1 MLSPNVFR
9 AFIFVKL
16 LENNFFKFIINNM
29 KRKLLLLSIIYI
41 IMPIIQNPFNGF
53 CRLPSVSLRAFAE
66 ESLKINNIN
75 FDNSD
80 SIIFLGTSSNEN
92 TSEIKITKKQLN
104 DPERTFFD
112 IENAVITFPNKTFE
126 IKNSRMTQVKIAQN
140 SVSPDIVRIVI
151 YTSKNYDSS
160 QLKVLKIK
168 NDIII
173 KLSNEIPL
181 QKYLTQIYKET
192 GGSSVKYYDTAT
204 VIPEET
210 KPETTEADEIFN
222 RVQQAFKED
231 SQELVRPNIEQK
243 QARLK
248 SRFFLDKVLV
258 KDGNILLSGIGV
270 INLEKPFTLT
280 EPSRIVFDLPNTV
293 VLQELRDK
301 EFILSD
307 NETIKIGQFEP
318 SKARVVIK
326 TATPELYRPVYS
338 ANLQSLLIANQNRPL
353 NSVLSET
360 FADLTLFKEQNVNS
374 TTDVINVIFSKPV
387 IYSIKK
393 ERNALNVI
401 FYNLTNF
408 DVNSFN
414 ITAKKNQNGFGAKQ
428 LGANVYQ
435 MTFPVSQ
442 TTYVDCYETLNASQL
457 RFVFTKKEE
466 KRPPEIT
473 IELPTKRETP
483 EIKKEN
489 PFSDLLTQSI
499 KKQQKITKKKT
510 KEEKLSVPKKIKNK
524 VIVIDA
530 GHGGADTGAMRG
542 NTLEKDLTL
551 DIALRVEQILQ
562 ERGLK
567 KVVMTRRSDETLSLA
582 RRVEIANEK
591 NADIYISIHINASVK
606 TEIKGIET
614 HYYTEKGYDVAKI
627 IHEELI
633 ENIDT
638 EDRGLFKSKF
648 YVINHTEAPAV
659 LLELGFISNEYE
671 RSKLCSDTRQK
682 ESAEAI
688 AEGIINY
695 LTEY

>member
-1 MLSPNVFR
+1 
-9 AFIFVKL
+9 
-16 LENNFFKFIINNM
+16 M
-29 KRKLLLLSIIYI
+29 KQKLLLLIIYI

-53 CRLPSVSLRAFAE
+53 CPLPSVSLCAFAE

-126 IKNSRMTQVKIAQN
+126 IRNSRMTQVKIAQN
-140 SVSPDIVRIVI
+140 SVSPDVVRIVI

-192 GGSSVKYYDTAT
+192 GGSSVEYYDTAI

-222 RVQQAFKED
+222 KVQQAFKED

-270 INLEKPFTLT
+270 INLEKPFVLT

-301 EFILSD
+301 EFVLSD

-318 SKARVVIK
+318 SKARIVIR
-326 TATPELYRPVYS
+326 TATPELYLPVYS
-338 ANLQSLLIANQNRPL
+338 SNLQSLLIANQNRPL
-353 NSVLSET
+353 NLIPSEN

-393 ERNALNVI
+393 EGNALNVI

-414 ITAKKNQNGFGAKQ
+414 VTAQKNQNGFSAKQ
-428 LGANVYQ
+428 LGTNTYK
-435 MTFPVSQ
+435 MTFPVLA

-466 KRPPEIT
+466 KRQPEIT
-473 IELPTKRETP
+473 IELPTGKETP

-499 KKQQKITKKKT
+499 KKQQKIEKKKT
-510 KEEKLSVPKKIKNK
+510 KQEKLSIPKKIKNK

-551 DIALRVEQILQ
+551 DIALRVEQILL

-591 NADIYISIHINASVK
+591 NADIYVSIHINASVK

>member
-1 MLSPNVFR
+1 
-9 AFIFVKL
+9 
-16 LENNFFKFIINNM
+16 M
-29 KRKLLLLSIIYI
+29 KQKLLLLSIIYI

-53 CRLPSVSLRAFAE
+53 CLLPSVSLRAFAE

-126 IKNSRMTQVKIAQN
+126 IRNSRMTQVKIAQN
-140 SVSPDIVRIVI
+140 SVSPDVVRIVI

-192 GGSSVKYYDTAT
+192 GGSSVEYYDTAI

-222 RVQQAFKED
+222 KVQQAFKED

-270 INLEKPFTLT
+270 INLEKPFVLT

-301 EFILSD
+301 EFVLSD

-318 SKARVVIK
+318 SKARIVIR
-326 TATPELYRPVYS
+326 TATPELYLPVYS
-338 ANLQSLLIANQNRPL
+338 SNLQSLLIANQNRPL
-353 NSVLSET
+353 NLIPSEN

-393 ERNALNVI
+393 EGNALNVI

-414 ITAKKNQNGFGAKQ
+414 LTAQKNQNGFSAKQ
-428 LGANVYQ
+428 LGTNVYK
-435 MTFPVSQ
+435 MTFPVLA

-466 KRPPEIT
+466 KRQPEIT
-473 IELPTKRETP
+473 IELPTGKETP

-499 KKQQKITKKKT
+499 KKQQKIEKKKT
-510 KEEKLSVPKKIKNK
+510 KQEKLSIPKKIKNK

-591 NADIYISIHINASVK
+591 NADIYVSIHINASVK

>member
-1 MLSPNVFR
+1 
-9 AFIFVKL
+9 
-16 LENNFFKFIINNM
+16 M
-29 KRKLLLLSIIYI
+29 KQKLLLLIIYI

-53 CRLPSVSLRAFAE
+53 CPLPSVSLCAFAE

-126 IKNSRMTQVKIAQN
+126 IRNSRMTQVKIAQN
-140 SVSPDIVRIVI
+140 SVSPDVVRIVI

-192 GGSSVKYYDTAT
+192 GGSSVEYYDTAI

-222 RVQQAFKED
+222 KVQQAFKED

-270 INLEKPFTLT
+270 INLEKPFVLT

-301 EFILSD
+301 EFVLSD

-318 SKARVVIK
+318 SKARIVIK
-326 TATPELYRPVYS
+326 TATPELYLPVYS
-338 ANLQSLLIANQNRPL
+338 SNLQSLLIANQNRPL
-353 NSVLSET
+353 NLIPSEN

-393 ERNALNVI
+393 DGNALNVT

-414 ITAKKNQNGFGAKQ
+414 MTAQKNQNGFSAKQ
-428 LGANVYQ
+428 LGTNTYK
-435 MTFPVSQ
+435 MTFPVLS

-466 KRPPEIT
+466 KRQPEIT
-473 IELPTKRETP
+473 IELPTGRETP

-499 KKQQKITKKKT
+499 KKQQKIAKKKS
-510 KEEKLSVPKKIKNK
+510 KQEKLSIPKKIKNK

-551 DIALRVEQILQ
+551 DIALRVEQILL

-591 NADIYISIHINASVK
+591 NADIYVSIHINASVK

-614 HYYTEKGYDVAKI
+614 HYYTEKGYNVAKI

>member
-1 MLSPNVFR
+1 
-9 AFIFVKL
+9 
-16 LENNFFKFIINNM
+16 M
-29 KRKLLLLSIIYI
+29 KQKLLLLSIIYI

-53 CRLPSVSLRAFAE
+53 CPLPFVSLRAFAE

-104 DPERTFFD
+104 DPARTFFD

-140 SVSPDIVRIVI
+140 SVSPDVVRIVI

-192 GGSSVKYYDTAT
+192 GGSSVEYYDTAT
-204 VIPEET
+204 VILEAT

-270 INLEKPFTLT
+270 INLEKPFVLT

-301 EFILSD
+301 EFVLSN

-338 ANLQSLLIANQNRPL
+338 SNLQSLLIANQNCPL
-353 NSVLSET
+353 NLIPSEN
-360 FADLTLFKEQNVNS
+360 FANLTLFKEQNVNS

-393 ERNALNVI
+393 EGNALNVI

-414 ITAKKNQNGFGAKQ
+414 VTAQKNQNGFSAKQ
-428 LGANVYQ
+428 LGTNTYK
-435 MTFPVSQ
+435 MTFPVLA

-466 KRPPEIT
+466 KRQPEISV
-473 IELPTKRETP
+473 EVPTGRDTP

-499 KKQQKITKKKT
+499 KKQQKITNKKNKQ
-510 KEEKLSVPKKIKNK
+510 EKLTIPKKIKNK

-591 NADIYISIHINASVK
+591 NADIYVSIHINASVK

>member
-1 MLSPNVFR
+1 
-9 AFIFVKL
+9 
-16 LENNFFKFIINNM
+16 M
-29 KRKLLLLSIIYI
+29 KQKLLLLSIIYI

-53 CRLPSVSLRAFAE
+53 CPLPSVSLRAFAE

-126 IKNSRMTQVKIAQN
+126 IRNSRMTQVKIAQN
-140 SVSPDIVRIVI
+140 SVSPDVVRIVI

-192 GGSSVKYYDTAT
+192 GGSSVEYYDTAI

-222 RVQQAFKED
+222 KVQQAFKED

-301 EFILSD
+301 EFVLSN

-326 TATPELYRPVYS
+326 TSTPELYLPVYS
-338 ANLQSLLIANQNRPL
+338 SNLQSLLIANQNCPL
-353 NSVLSET
+353 NLIPSEN

-393 ERNALNVI
+393 DGNALNVI

-414 ITAKKNQNGFGAKQ
+414 VTAQKNQNGFSAKQ
-428 LGANVYQ
+428 LGTNIYK
-435 MTFPVSQ
+435 MTFPVLA

-466 KRPPEIT
+466 KRQPEISV
-473 IELPTKRETP
+473 EVPTGRETP

-499 KKQQKITKKKT
+499 KKQQKIEKKKT
-510 KEEKLSVPKKIKNK
+510 KQEKLTIPKKIKNK

-591 NADIYISIHINASVK
+591 NADIYVSIHINASVK